1 MPSTPLPASW
11 VESLFAKMAA
21 LYGESFARKWEG
33 VPKADLMATWAE
45 ALWPYADEPPHRG
58 ERLKWALDQLRDNNP
73 YPPTLPEFVQLLRQ
87 APRPQRP
94 ALPEPKV
101 PASVAQ
107 KRAAELAAAARR
119 ISEKKEDGTAWAK
132 TPPAM
137 GASGSAWERAIV
149 DLAEAGDARFV
160 AILGGHVAAGVIR
173 SDRAKAAAGRAEAYA
188 DHH

>member
-45 ALWPYADEPPHRG
+45 ALGPYADEPPHRG

-73 YPPTLPEFVQLLRQ
+73 YPPTLPEFVQLVRQ

-107 KRAAELAAAARR
+107 KRAAELVEAARR
-119 ISEKKEDGTAWAK
+119 ITANKGDGTGWAK
-132 TPPAM
+132 TPPTT
-137 GASGSAWERAIV
+137 GASASAWEKAIA
-149 DLAEAGDARFV
+149 DLAASGDGRFV
-160 AILGGHVAAGVIR
+160 KILGDHIEAGVIR
-173 SDRAKAAAGRAEAYA
+173 SDRAKAVLAQATAY
-188 DHH
+188 DHHD